1 MAGNMHVSTVS
12 TVAPERPLCSICL
25 DTVEENDVFGV
36 SKTRCGHIFHT
47 TCLQRHETQ
56 TTLNVMNNQQGFH
69 CPNCRQHLDCTMEES
84 SKRWFQLAPS
94 RVIQMAI
101 FSLYK
106 YKHKVSHIDDK
117 KMLQFVQSCED
128 KVRCK
133 PGHANI
139 LKKQQDAQ
147 HVYEHA
153 DRNNYIEMF
162 KASRQLSQTTM
173 HTLVFYL
180 DDHKEHKHMI
190 EQWMRSVGLVIV

>member
-1 MAGNMHVSTVS
+1 
-12 TVAPERPLCSICL
+12 
-25 DTVEENDVFGV
+25 
-36 SKTRCGHIFHT
+36 
-47 TCLQRHETQ
+47 
-56 TTLNVMNNQQGFH
+56 
-69 CPNCRQHLDCTMEES
+69 
-84 SKRWFQLAPS
+84 
-94 RVIQMAI
+94 
-101 FSLYK
+101 
-106 YKHKVSHIDDK
+106 
-117 KMLQFVQSCED
+117 MLQFVQSCED